1 MAILETMKA
10 QRKTNKLQQDIFI
23 CICAYTYTHTHIYT
37 YTHTHTQISVF
48 IYVTYVYVI
57 NEENSYQLG
66 IQGVCEGYE
75 GE

>member
-23 CICAYTYTHTHIYT
+23 CICAYTYTHTHI
-37 YTHTHTQISVF
+37 F